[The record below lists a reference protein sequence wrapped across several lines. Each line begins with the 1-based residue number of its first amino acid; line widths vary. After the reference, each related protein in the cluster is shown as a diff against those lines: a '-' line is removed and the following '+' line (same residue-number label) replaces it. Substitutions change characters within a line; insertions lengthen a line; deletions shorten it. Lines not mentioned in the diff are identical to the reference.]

1 MLVLYDK
8 TLIAPAKLIALAETI
23 ARSQGIPLQKD
34 MFSNG
39 GTDGGAI
46 HLFGTGVPTLVL
58 GPPTRHGHCAASIAD
73 EKDIHHTQ
81 QLLVALVAGMNRET
95 VDHLTDFRC

>member
-23 ARSQGIPLQKD
+23 ARSQGILLQKTC
-34 MFSNG
+34 SATAERTAG
-39 GTDGGAI
+39 RSISPA
-46 HLFGTGVPTLVL
+46 LACRLLCLVPY
-58 GPPTRHGHCAASIAD
+58 PTRALRGIHCRRK
-73 EKDIHHTQ
+73 KDIHHTQ

>member
-23 ARSQGIPLQKD
+23 ARSQGIPLQKTCSATAERTAGD
-34 MFSNG
+34 PS
-39 GTDGGAI
+39 
-46 HLFGTGVPTLVL
+46 LGTGVPTLCLV
-58 GPPTRHGHCAASIAD
+58 PYPTRALRGIHCRR
-73 EKDIHHTQ
+73 KDIHHTQ